1 MLLPLPRILSI
12 VDCHCIAC
20 YLLNV
25 ISVSTDFLEVKQ
37 TALVTG
43 KKYPIVNQI
52 LGWFRPREVLE
63 KLSHTYPGLSAT
75 SGMPLYSQLII
86 ALPGIPK
93 PDLVALCRTHAKLVI
108 DFGGVV
114 RGIENH
120 GVRPLPA
127 RAKRLVNLCQPI
139 SVDSI

>member
-1 MLLPLPRILSI
+1 
-12 VDCHCIAC
+12 
-20 YLLNV
+20 
-25 ISVSTDFLEVKQ
+25 
-37 TALVTG
+37 
-43 KKYPIVNQI
+43 
-52 LGWFRPREVLE
+52 
-63 KLSHTYPGLSAT
+63 
-75 SGMPLYSQLII
+75 MPLYSQLII

-127 RAKRLVNLCQPI
+127 RAKRLVQIHQPI
-139 SVDSI
+139 SVDSS